1 MRLRI
6 LPLRLAAAAA
16 LALPLAVSSCQWPS
30 GTDTGDL
37 RDFVDARSRWNAQG
51 VRSYTLVAEARCFC
65 GHLREMRSTVV
76 NGVLTQRVYV
86 DDGTPVPADRYAG
99 IATVDAMLE
108 TLDEAFQ
115 EDAHD
120 VRATYD
126 ARGIPTDA
134 FIDYK
139 VNWADE
145 EFGWIVKSFTPAP

>member
-6 LPLRLAAAAA
+6 RPLRFAAAA
-16 LALPLAVSSCQWPS
+16 LALPLAIAACQWPS

-37 RDFVDARSRWNAQG
+37 RDFVNARSRWNAQG
-51 VRSYTLVAEARCFC
+51 IDSYTLVAQARCYC
-65 GHLREMRSTVV
+65 GFLGDIRTTVV
-76 NGVLTQRVYV
+76 NGLVTERVYV
-86 DDGTPVPADRYAG
+86 EDGTPVPTDRYGG

-120 VRATYD
+120 VEVTYD

-134 FIDYK
+134 QIDYRQ
-139 VNWADE
+139 NWADE
-145 EFGWIVKSFTPAP
+145 EFGWVVKSFTPAP